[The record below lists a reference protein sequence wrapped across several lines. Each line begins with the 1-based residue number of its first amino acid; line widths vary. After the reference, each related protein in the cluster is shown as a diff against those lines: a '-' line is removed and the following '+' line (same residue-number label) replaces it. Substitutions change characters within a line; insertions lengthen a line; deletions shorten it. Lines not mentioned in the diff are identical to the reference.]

1 MDIGHEFERLQ
12 NYTDD
17 RLSDDERLAFEHD
30 LGSDPELVRE
40 LEHSLRLREA
50 LQHLREQGKLPRA
63 TSRITPARIW
73 LPLMAAAG
81 VAGVALFLRMQ
92 VHTGE
97 LPLLTA
103 TLQPPA
109 AATAH
114 FTFVATRE
122 SSTPDLA
129 LPASGAVE
137 FRAAPQRLENSRYRM
152 TLVRQEDAAAVKPIA
167 VVSDLYMHADGYVY
181 AYADAARLTPGR
193 YVLRI
198 EPEAGSAGTTELF
211 AFNLRRAN
219 P

>member
-12 NYTDD
+12 DYTAD
-17 RLSDDERLAFEHD
+17 RLSDDERLAFEQD
-30 LGSDPELVRE
+30 LVSDPGLVRE

-50 LQHLREQGKLPRA
+50 LRHLREQGKLPRA
-63 TSRITPARIW
+63 KSWIAPARIW
-73 LPLMAAAG
+73 LPVMAAAG
-81 VAGVALFLRMQ
+81 VAGVALLLRMQ
-92 VHTGE
+92 VDTKA
-97 LPLLTA
+97 LPVLTA
-103 TLQPPA
+103 TLQPPGA
-109 AATAH
+109 VTAH

-129 LPASGAVE
+129 LPASGVME

-152 TLVRQEDAAAVKPIA
+152 TLVRQEDAASVKPVA
-167 VVSDLYMHADGYVY
+167 VVSDLSMHADGYVY

-198 EPEAGSAGTTELF
+198 EPEAGTAGTTESF

>member
-1 MDIGHEFERLQ
+1 MDIGHEFERLR

-17 RLSDDERLAFEHD
+17 RMSDDERLTFERD
-30 LGSDPELVRE
+30 LVSDPGLVRE

-63 TSRITPARIW
+63 KSRTTPARLW
-73 LPLMAAAG
+73 VPVMAAA
-81 VAGVALFLRMQ
+81 VLAGVALLLRMQ
-92 VHTGE
+92 VETRAS
-97 LPLLTA
+97 PVLTA

-109 AATAH
+109 AVTAH

-129 LPASGAVE
+129 LPAGGAME
-137 FRAAPQRLENSRYRM
+137 FRAAPQRLEHSRYRM
-152 TLVRQEDAAAVKPIA
+152 TLVRQDDAASVKPVA
-167 VVSDLYMHADGYVY
+167 VVSDLAMHADGYVY

-193 YVLRI
+193 YVLRV
-198 EPEAGSAGTTELF
+198 EPEAGTAGTTEQF

>member
-12 NYTDD
+12 NYTGD
-17 RLSDDERLAFEHD
+17 RLSDDERLAFEED
-30 LGSDPELVRE
+30 LVSDPGLVRE

-63 TSRITPARIW
+63 KPRITPARIW
-73 LPLMAAAG
+73 LPVMAAAAL
-81 VAGVALFLRMQ
+81 AGVALLLRMQ
-92 VHTGE
+92 VATQAS
-97 LPLLTA
+97 PLLTA

-109 AATAH
+109 AVTAH

-122 SSTPDLA
+122 SSIPDLA

-152 TLVRQEDAAAVKPIA
+152 TLVRQEDAAAVKPVA

-198 EPEAGSAGTTELF
+198 EPDAGTAGATELF
-211 AFNLRRAN
+211 PFNLRRAN

>member
-12 NYTDD
+12 NYTLD
-17 RLSDDERLAFEHD
+17 RLSDDERLAFEQD
-30 LGSDPELVRE
+30 LVRDPALVRE

-63 TSRITPARIW
+63 ISRLTPVRIW
-73 LPLMAAAG
+73 LPVMAAA
-81 VAGVALFLRMQ
+81 ALAAVALLLRMQ
-92 VHTGE
+92 VDTRA
-97 LPLLTA
+97 LPVLTA

-109 AATAH
+109 AVTAH

-129 LPASGAVE
+129 LPATGAVE

-152 TLVRQEDAAAVKPIA
+152 TLVRQDDAASATPVA
-167 VVSDLYMHADGYVY
+167 VVSDLSMHADGYVY

-198 EPEAGSAGTTELF
+198 EPEAGTAGATELF

>member
-12 NYTDD
+12 NYTAD

-30 LGSDPELVRE
+30 LVSDPRLVRE
-40 LEHSLRLREA
+40 LEHSLRLREG

-63 TSRITPARIW
+63 RSRIAPARIW
-73 LPLMAAAG
+73 LPVMAAAAV
-81 VAGVALFLRMQ
+81 VAVALLLRMQ
-92 VHTGE
+92 VDTRAS
-97 LPLLTA
+97 PLLSA
-103 TLQPPA
+103 ALQPPGA
-109 AATAH
+109 VTAH
-114 FTFVATRE
+114 FTFVATRD

-129 LPASGAVE
+129 LPASGAME

-152 TLVRQEDAAAVKPIA
+152 TLVRQEDAAMKPVA
-167 VVSDLYMHADGYVY
+167 VVSDLAMHADGYVY

-198 EPEAGSAGTTELF
+198 EPEAGAAGTTELF
-211 AFNLRRAN
+211 AFNLLRAN